1 MASESHLQSE
11 DDWHVGDKCLAPR
24 STGET
29 LYEGTVQKC
38 ISAEHGAIAVVVKF
52 AQYGEETV
60 PVTKLQRLKSPQS
73 RASIFD
79 DRNLEKPLFHNRKSP
94 GAEVSYK
101 LSGNGES
108 IPYTI
113 NRYLRD
119 YQQQGVKFIYSHYIQ
134 GRGCVL
140 GDDMGLGKTIQVI
153 SFLAAVLHKKGT
165 RDDIERNVPDFL
177 LSQKPKSA
185 VNKVKKIFLIVAPL
199 SVLYNWKEE
208 LDTWGHFRCTILH
221 GTKKEEEFARV
232 KREKCEIALTTYET
246 LRLSLDDFN
255 SIPWSAVIVDEAHKI
270 KNPNSQITQAMKG
283 LKCKVRVGLTGTI
296 LQNNMEELWCV
307 MDWAIPGCLGSL
319 KHFTTKFADPIEQG
333 QKHSATKRSLALGRK
348 AGMSL
353 GKKISH
359 WFLRRTK
366 SLISDQLPKKDD
378 RVVYCALTEFQQA
391 VYQAVLD
398 SEDVTLLLRS
408 REKCSCG
415 SGRQRKRCCFKTNSK
430 GLAMQDLYFSYLTIL
445 RKVANHVALLQSK
458 GNTSKQQEDYVND
471 ICEKVFKR
479 FPDFIQQSKQAAFE
493 TISDPKYSGKMKV
506 LQQLLNHFMANKD
519 KVLLF
524 SLSTKL
530 LDVLENYCM
539 AEGIEYRR
547 LDGNTKS
554 KERFNIV
561 KEFNSNQDINICLV
575 STMAG
580 GLGLNFV
587 GANIVVLFDPT
598 WNPANDLQAIDR
610 AYRIGQCRDVKV
622 FRLISLGTVEE
633 VIYLRQIYKQQLQ
646 CTVVGNEN
654 AKRYFEAVQGSE
666 GHAGELFGLRNLF
679 RLQTGGTCLT
689 RQIIEREGSVEAGI
703 MTAGTHTREN
713 LETTSEHCSYSSKEN
728 TGKVPVE
735 LEKLKRDTKLSKAVL
750 DFSSESENEQGKKVK
765 TRPESKEGESS
776 SSSPGLRSLLHFGLS
791 EFLEGNQAATGE
803 SSESEGS
810 SDLGNS
816 GKEYISDQG
825 VKAAPE
831 TGSMNRRS
839 HSPVAQPSGDP
850 ESTKRAPQKTLQRQ
864 NWTVSSDS
872 EGDPGLGNQPPHVK
886 KAHVAREN
894 NSTSGA
900 SDDVICPAQGYRKVY
915 AKRRTREDCLFRQTK
930 ESDSESTTDQ
940 SILGTSSV
948 SCQERQKHQ
957 AGIPNSTHEMICKI
971 RECDSDES
979 DDIGIARRLKPANKK
994 RKNRP
999 LRAKSDPLHR
1009 NELKHVQ
1016 FAVQD
1021 NRADRSGAESIKNFT
1036 SSEDEVPVKKVRSH
1050 KNYRYS
1056 KAKAVMLSSKSHPT
1070 TTANLHSRK
1079 PELTSLKPEITCI
1092 KKPSLSGNG
1101 TVKTDVILGSMD
1113 KLLDGVQEVVY
1124 THSNQRMV
1132 GSSRAEN
1139 HMSRSA
1145 LRNVFEQGK
1154 FSQVPANK
1162 LLDSIE
1168 TLSGQTQEAIP
1179 PVEDAQ
1185 KAEADGS
1192 SCPVRPDHPVIQTQR
1207 KVHRTGQRTFLI
1219 GETPKAFCRKQL
1231 MEMASY
1237 FKSASVKE
1245 LAEQI
1250 VRNTSESRQT
1260 MLRDFYTSQYPELKD
1275 ILTIKL
1281 PQPTVSLKSA
1291 LSGSSCKN
1299 KSDPKGMKQKSRC
1312 VTAESVATMVKRLRK
1327 SKSEDRNNYF
1337 QSEAPDTL
1345 GGSDSSVTQR
1355 EERSSREKKQCSSQ
1369 EHNFDQD
1376 IEKHKSSAG
1385 SNPGLRDSRKH
1396 QQAPSQ
1402 YLSPQ
1407 NNCRLQKEETNSPCP
1422 QKALLTEL
1430 LGDTSILDDIFK
1442 TKGKGVESR
1451 KPSTSGA
1458 LVKAKSRSKD
1468 VWDILSEGNEETM
1481 NRLTDLSVVE
1491 SMCVDVKLP
1500 SKAKKEDVDCASHLW
1515 KKNENFLWKK

>member
-1 MASESHLQSE
+1 MDVQCVRRVSFVVVCLFVLE

-185 VNKVKKIFLIVAPL
+185 VNKIFLIVAPL

-391 VYQAVLD
+391 VYRAVLD

-713 LETTSEHCSYSSKEN
+713 LETVKHCSYSSKEN

-776 SSSPGLRSLLHFGLS
+776 SSSPGLRSLLHFGFA

-831 TGSMNRRS
+831 TG
-839 HSPVAQPSGDP
+839 
-850 ESTKRAPQKTLQRQ
+850 
-864 NWTVSSDS
+864 
-872 EGDPGLGNQPPHVK
+872 
-886 KAHVAREN
+886 
-894 NSTSGA
+894 
-900 SDDVICPAQGYRKVY
+900 I
-915 AKRRTREDCLFRQTK
+915 
-930 ESDSESTTDQ
+930 
-940 SILGTSSV
+940 
-948 SCQERQKHQ
+948 
-957 AGIPNSTHEMICKI
+957 
-971 RECDSDES
+971 
-979 DDIGIARRLKPANKK
+979 
-994 RKNRP
+994 
-999 LRAKSDPLHR
+999 
-1009 NELKHVQ
+1009 
-1016 FAVQD
+1016 QD

-1050 KNYRYS
+1050 KNY
-1056 KAKAVMLSSKSHPT
+1056 
-1070 TTANLHSRK
+1070 RK

-1312 VTAESVATMVKRLRK
+1312 VTAESAATMVKRLRK

-1355 EERSSREKKQCSSQ
+1355 EERSSREKKQCSCQ